1 MKIAITGASGFI
13 GRRLMKLLAAR
24 GHRLHVLSRHAGTN
38 LPAGVQLS
46 VWDPLLGPA
55 PEDAL
60 LDADAVLHL
69 AGEPVAQ
76 RWTAAAKQRIRDS
89 RVVGT
94 SHLVAALADCS
105 PRPATLVCASAIGYY
120 GSRGDELLSE
130 DSAPGT
136 GFLADVCVG
145 WEREAAKAE
154 ALGMR
159 VTRIRTGVVLDP
171 RGGALKPMLA
181 PFRFGLGGPL
191 GGGRQWMSW
200 IHSADLAELFRF
212 ALENPVPA
220 VLNGVAPSAVTNTE
234 FTRAL
239 ATALHRPA
247 FLPVPKLALRLLFGE
262 MAELLLASQR
272 VAPAA
277 ATAAGFQ
284 FQHPQLP
291 EALGDLL
298 TRTNPPA

>member
-1 MKIAITGASGFI
+1 
-13 GRRLMKLLAAR
+13 MKLLAAR

-200 IHSADLAELFRF
+200 IHASDLAEMFRF
-212 ALENPVPA
+212 ALENPAPP
-220 VLNGVAPSAVTNTE
+220 VLNGVAPGSVTNAE

-247 FLPVPKLALRLLFGE
+247 FLPVPKLALRMLFGE
-262 MAELLLASQR
+262 MADMLLSSQR
-272 VAPAA
+272 VAPVAA
-277 ATAAGFQ
+277 EAAGFQ
-284 FQHPQLP
+284 FQHPQLA

-298 TRTNPPA
+298 R

>member
-171 RGGALKPMLA
+171 RGGALKPMLR
-181 PFRFGLGGPL
+181 PFRWGLGGPL

-200 IHSADLAELFRF
+200 IHATDLAEMFRF
-212 ALENPVPA
+212 ALENPAPP
-220 VLNGVAPSAVTNTE
+220 VLNGVAPGAVTNAD

-239 ATALHRPA
+239 ASALHRPA
-247 FLPVPKLALRLLFGE
+247 FLPLPKFALRFLFGE
-262 MAELLLASQR
+262 MADMLLASQR
-272 VAPAA
+272 VAPVAA
-277 ATAAGFQ
+277 EAAGFQ
-284 FQHPQLP
+284 FQHPQLA

-298 TRTNPPA
+298 R

>member
-171 RGGALKPMLA
+171 RGGALKPMLR
-181 PFRFGLGGPL
+181 PFRWGLGGPL

-200 IHSADLAELFRF
+200 IHATDLAEMFRF
-212 ALENPVPA
+212 ALENPAPP
-220 VLNGVAPSAVTNTE
+220 VLNGVAPGAVTNAD

-239 ATALHRPA
+239 ASALHRPA
-247 FLPVPKLALRLLFGE
+247 FLPLPKFALRLLFGE
-262 MAELLLASQR
+262 MADMLLASQR
-272 VAPAA
+272 VAPVAA
-277 ATAAGFQ
+277 EAAGFQ
-284 FQHPQLP
+284 FQHPQLA

-298 TRTNPPA
+298 R

>member
-120 GSRGDELLSE
+120 GSRGDELLTE

-200 IHSADLAELFRF
+200 IHASDLAEMFRF
-212 ALENPVPA
+212 ALENPAPP
-220 VLNGVAPSAVTNTE
+220 VLNGVAPGSVTNAE

-247 FLPVPKLALRLLFGE
+247 FLPVPKLALRMLFGE
-262 MAELLLASQR
+262 MADMLLASQR
-272 VAPAA
+272 VAPVAA
-277 ATAAGFQ
+277 EAAGFQ
-284 FQHPQLP
+284 FQHPQLA

-298 TRTNPPA
+298 R

>member
-105 PRPATLVCASAIGYY
+105 PRPAVLVCASAIGYY

-154 ALGMR
+154 
-159 VTRIRTGVVLDP
+159 
-171 RGGALKPMLA
+171 GALKPMLA
-181 PFRFGLGGPL
+181 PFRAGLGGPL

-262 MAELLLASQR
+262 MADMLLSSQR
-272 VAPAA
+272 VAPVAA
-277 ATAAGFQ
+277 EAAGFQ
-284 FQHPQLP
+284 FQHPQLA

-298 TRTNPPA
+298 

>member
-200 IHSADLAELFRF
+200 IHASDLAEMFRF
-212 ALENPVPA
+212 ALENPAPP
-220 VLNGVAPSAVTNTE
+220 VLNGVAPGSVTNAE

-247 FLPVPKLALRLLFGE
+247 FLPVPKLALRMLFGE
-262 MAELLLASQR
+262 MADMLLSSQR
-272 VAPAA
+272 VTTAA
-277 ATAAGFQ
+277 AESAGFQ
-284 FQHPQLP
+284 FQHPQLA

-298 TRTNPPA
+298 R

>member
-200 IHSADLAELFRF
+200 IHASDLAELFRF
-212 ALENPVPA
+212 ALENPAPP
-220 VLNGVAPSAVTNTE
+220 VLNGVAPGSVTNAE

-247 FLPVPKLALRLLFGE
+247 FLPVPKLALRMLFGE
-262 MAELLLASQR
+262 MADMLLASQR
-272 VAPAA
+272 VAPVAA
-277 ATAAGFQ
+277 EAAGFQ
-284 FQHPQLP
+284 FQHPQLA

-298 TRTNPPA
+298 R

>member
-24 GHRLHVLSRHAGTN
+24 GHRLHVLSRHAVTN

-200 IHSADLAELFRF
+200 IHASDLAEMFRF
-212 ALENPVPA
+212 ALENPAPP
-220 VLNGVAPSAVTNTE
+220 VLNGVAPGSVTNAE

-247 FLPVPKLALRLLFGE
+247 FLPVPKLALRMLFGE
-262 MAELLLASQR
+262 MADMLLASQR
-272 VAPAA
+272 VAPVAA
-277 ATAAGFQ
+277 EAAGFQ
-284 FQHPQLP
+284 FQHPQLA

-298 TRTNPPA
+298 R

>member
-200 IHSADLAELFRF
+200 IHASDLAEMFRF
-212 ALENPVPA
+212 ALENPAPP
-220 VLNGVAPSAVTNTE
+220 VLNGVAPGSVTNAE

-247 FLPVPKLALRLLFGE
+247 FLPVPKLALRMLFGE
-262 MAELLLASQR
+262 MADMLLASQR
-272 VAPAA
+272 VAPVAA
-277 ATAAGFQ
+277 EAA
-284 FQHPQLP
+284 

-298 TRTNPPA
+298 R